1 MMGLVLWF
9 NPKARVGMIW
19 CEDQG
24 PLAFLGPE
32 VELPGGGEALDSG
45 DQLTFSIELR
55 DDVRFVRDV
64 LSVTP
69 SRGVIDPREILSGY
83 HSTREVESH
92 LSIVA

>member
-1 MMGLVLWF
+1 MMGIVLWF
-9 NPKARVGMIW
+9 NPAARVGMIW

-24 PLAFLGPE
+24 PLAFFGPE
-32 VELPGGGEALDSG
+32 VELPGERTALDCG

-64 LSVTP
+64 LSVASGIGT
-69 SRGVIDPREILSGY
+69 SDPRDILAGF
-83 HSTREVESH
+83 HSTREVDSH

>member
-32 VELPGGGEALDSG
+32 VELPGGCNALDSG

-64 LSVTP
+64 VSVT
-69 SRGVIDPREILSGY
+69 SGMGAVDPREILAGF
-83 HSTREVESH
+83 HSTREAESH